1 MEEVTSKEA
10 FNKYRPNNVVFVL
23 SVDLNGKPS
32 GMVASMTTKCSNTP
46 PLMAVAISN
55 EGHTHKLIRESK
67 EFVIAVPN
75 KAMEKE
81 IEFFGSTSGKELD
94 KFKETKIATIP
105 AKHIKTPLLRDATVN
120 FECKLVSETPAGNHI
135 LFIGEVLASYVND
148 KKVLLNFGKV
158 DGKRKFEE
166 F

>member
-10 FNKYRPNNVVFVL
+10 FNKYRPNNVVFVI
-23 SVDLNGKPS
+23 SVDEDGKPS
-32 GMVASMTTKCSNTP
+32 GMIASMTTKCSNTP
-46 PLMAVAISN
+46 PMMAVAISN

-75 KAMEKE
+75 KGLEKE
-81 IEFFGSTSGKELD
+81 IEFFGSTSGKEVD
-94 KFKETKIATIP
+94 KFKETKLATVP
-105 AKHIKTPLLRDATVN
+105 AQCIKTPLIRDATVN
-120 FECKLVSETPAGNHI
+120 FECKLVGEMPVGDHI
-135 LFIGEVLASYVND
+135 LFVGEVLASYINN

-158 DGKRKFEE
+158 NGKRKFEE